1 LANAVTTTPSGTIT
15 APTRRELVMSL
26 GTLAIGIATVA
37 ARSAPHSD
45 WPIWSVEGTSGQGYL
60 VGETYPRPADW
71 HDRRIEAL
79 VPGCSMLW
87 TETNQIIRGDLKEL
101 VTRNGIDNATPL
113 MARLGAG
120 DRALLEKATALCKV
134 PMASLTRFRPWLAG
148 ATLEDA
154 FYQAMGL
161 SGLAPDKVLSAMA
174 QATGVPLFSEFA
186 VKDDVVTWFGTM
198 SPKQDLQSLRYIL
211 DEVLASPS
219 AQAATFTD
227 WARGDFRRARGVVT
241 RIEQLYPEL
250 YGILVLDRNRKWV
263 PRFKKMLPEKRPAM
277 VVLGHFHLVG
287 SEGVLAQLEAP
298 E

>member
-1 LANAVTTTPSGTIT
+1 MQRGPL
-15 APTRRELVMSL
+15 E
-26 GTLAIGIATVA
+26 
-37 ARSAPHSD
+37 SAPHSD
-45 WPIWSVEGTSGQGYL
+45 WPIWSVEDTGGQGYL

-79 VPGCSMLW
+79 VPGRSMLW
-87 TETNQIIRGDLKEL
+87 TETHQIIRGDLKEL

-120 DRALLEKATALCKV
+120 DRARLEKATALCKV

-148 ATLEDA
+148 ATLKDA

-161 SGLAPDKVLSAMA
+161 SGLAPDKSAQRQGAGVGRSALQRVCREGRYRHLVRYHVA
-174 QATGVPLFSEFA
+174 QA
-186 VKDDVVTWFGTM
+186 
-198 SPKQDLQSLRYIL
+198 DLQFLRYIL

-241 RIEQLYPEL
+241 RIKQLYPEL

-263 PRFKKMLPEKRPAM
+263 PRFKKMLPETRPAM
-277 VVLGHFHLVG
+277 VVLGHFPLVG
-287 SEGVLAQLEAP
+287 SDGVLAQLEAAGMTVRRI
-298 E
+298 